1 MLEQQH
7 AQLVAGVRELYRRLE
22 GGEEWPGM
30 SLELNHRK
38 YPLTHDILKRLN
50 ILDPKDDTSIE
61 HKGFEDVALLK
72 RSCMREDDSQLH
84 QRKGSG
90 EDFEIS
96 LVSSEV
102 LDEVSSP
109 AKSTAFI
116 ELLSQGSSSR
126 NPFQEGP
133 ALQPFEGPSSCEAPD
148 YAMLSIS
155 EIEAINSTQLPVQTQ
170 YWMDPPQSSL
180 EPMEIDHSSYNLSMS
195 YDPPDASSYPV
206 QTSDATFWTELFA
219 DFMQPI
225 EKVKT

>member
-38 YPLTHDILKRLN
+38 HPLTHDILKRLN

-84 QRKGSG
+84 QRKGSA

-126 NPFQEGP
+126 NPSQQDP
-133 ALQPFEGPSSCEAPD
+133 ALQPFEGPSSCEASD

-155 EIEAINSTQLPVQTQ
+155 EIEAMNSTQLPVQSQ
-170 YWMDPPQSSL
+170 YWMDTPQSSL
-180 EPMEIDHSSYNLSMS
+180 EQMELDQSSYNLSMS
-195 YDPPDASSYPV
+195 YEPLDASSYPV
-206 QTSDATFWTELFA
+206 QTSDAAFWTELFA
-219 DFMQPI
+219 DFIQPI
-225 EKVKT
+225 EKK